1 MAETLSYALF
11 RFFNHF
17 HFWCHHQITGK
28 QSHLKYNIMNYLQA
42 VKEITGVVP
51 DFEKEV
57 KEIKIQNSYSIIRTF
72 TERIK
77 NMIRQNDRNLLFRS
91 LHKMDKIYTDGDT
104 VLKNAIETTFIYSLD
119 NCTAFCSEEYRKAIF
134 SHISANLQ
142 KVYSRQIYSHGI

>member
-1 MAETLSYALF
+1 MAEALSYALF

-17 HFWCHHQITGK
+17 HLWCHHQNAGI
-28 QSHLKYNIMNYLQA
+28 QSQLKYTIMNYLQA
-42 VKEITGVVP
+42 VKEITDVVP

-77 NMIRQNDRNLLFRS
+77 NMIRQNDRNMLFRS
-91 LHKMDKIYTDGDT
+91 LQKMDKIYTDGDT

-119 NCTAFCSEEYRKAIF
+119 NCTAFCSEEYRKVIF

>member
-1 MAETLSYALF
+1 MLF
-11 RFFNHF
+11 LLFNHF
-17 HFWCHHQITGK
+17 HFWSLHQNARK
-28 QSHLKYNIMNYLQA
+28 LSPLKYNTMNYLQA
-42 VKEITGVVP
+42 VKEITDVVP
-51 DFEKEV
+51 DFENEI

-91 LHKMDKIYTDGDT
+91 LQKMDKIYTDGDT

-119 NCTAFCSEEYRKAIF
+119 NCTAFCSEEYRKVIF

-142 KVYSRQIYSHGI
+142 KVYSRQIYTHGI

>member
-17 HFWCHHQITGK
+17 YFWCLHQNARILSPLT
-28 QSHLKYNIMNYLQA
+28 YNTMNYLQA
-42 VKEITGVVP
+42 VKEITDVVP
-51 DFEKEV
+51 DFEREI

-91 LHKMDKIYTDGDT
+91 LQKMDKIYTDGDT
-104 VLKNAIETTFIYSLD
+104 ILKNAIETTFIYSLD
-119 NCTAFCSEEYRKAIF
+119 NCTAFCSEEYRKVIF
-134 SHISANLQ
+134 SHISDNLQ

>member
-1 MAETLSYALF
+1 MAEALSPALF
-11 RFFNHF
+11 CFFNHF
-17 HFWCHHQITGK
+17 HLWRHHQNAGTE
-28 QSHLKYNIMNYLQA
+28 SPLKYNIMNYLQA
-42 VKEITGVVP
+42 VKEITDVVP

-91 LHKMDKIYTDGDT
+91 LQKMDKIYTDGDT

-119 NCTAFCSEEYRKAIF
+119 NCTAFCSEEYRKVIF
-134 SHISANLQ
+134 SHISTNLQ

>member
-1 MAETLSYALF
+1 
-11 RFFNHF
+11 
-17 HFWCHHQITGK
+17 
-28 QSHLKYNIMNYLQA
+28 MNYLQA
-42 VKEITGVVP
+42 VKEITDVVP

-72 TERIK
+72 TEHIK

-119 NCTAFCSEEYRKAIF
+119 NCTAFCSEEYRKVIF

-142 KVYSRQIYSHGI
+142 KVYSRQIYTHGI

>member
-1 MAETLSYALF
+1 MAETLSSALF
-11 RFFNHF
+11 CFFNHF
-17 HFWCHHQITGK
+17 HLWCHHQNART
-28 QSHLKYNIMNYLQA
+28 QSKLKYHIMNYLQA
-42 VKEITGVVP
+42 VREITDVVP

-57 KEIKIQNSYSIIRTF
+57 KEIRIQNSYSIIRTF

-77 NMIRQNDRNLLFRS
+77 NMIRQDDRNLLFKS
-91 LHKMDKIYTDGDT
+91 LQKMDKIYTDGDT

-119 NCTAFCSEEYRKAIF
+119 NYTAFCSEEYRKVIF

>member
-1 MAETLSYALF
+1 
-11 RFFNHF
+11 
-17 HFWCHHQITGK
+17 
-28 QSHLKYNIMNYLQA
+28 MNYLQA
-42 VKEITGVVP
+42 VKEITDVVP
-51 DFEKEV
+51 DFENEV

-91 LHKMDKIYTDGDT
+91 LQKMDKIYTDGDT

-119 NCTAFCSEEYRKAIF
+119 NCTAFCSEKYRKVIF

-142 KVYSRQIYSHGI
+142 KVYSRQIYTHGI